1 MSRLQKLMAAGG
13 WNERKRVTQPRR
25 NTLFS
30 RAAALLNANEVR
42 AVLNHSHIL
51 TENQKRDLEH
61 RAGYL
66 RSLDGYMRNYYRR
79 QERER
84 QARAQKKRW
93 LAIKY
98 GERWLK
104 KKTSRVNK
112 K

>member
-1 MSRLQKLMAAGG
+1 MSRLQQLMAV
-13 WNERKRVTQPRR
+13 RVTQPRR

-30 RAAALLNANEVR
+30 RAAALLNANEVKTI
-42 AVLNHSHIL
+42 LNHSHML
-51 TENQKRDLEH
+51 TENQKRDVEH

-66 RSLDGYMRNYYRR
+66 RGLDEYMRTYYRR

-84 QARAQKKRW
+84 RAKAQRKRW

-104 KKTSRVNK
+104 KKAGVRVNK
-112 K
+112 R